1 MDKNVLDIATDI
13 LKTDLNDIKTFIH
26 NDLKGT
32 RQYRKEP
39 VPLKER
45 VRRYTEIPAEQLEI
59 GRKYMPDEMA
69 KYEEKMQKDIRRF
82 QNGGL

>member
-32 RQYRKEP
+32 RPYRKVAVSTADKIANYLATFDSPEKKQMAIQQFGDP
-39 VPLKER
+39 AIKYINDMESKIGGYLK
-45 VRRYTEIPAEQLEI
+45 
-59 GRKYMPDEMA
+59 
-69 KYEEKMQKDIRRF
+69 
-82 QNGGL
+82 